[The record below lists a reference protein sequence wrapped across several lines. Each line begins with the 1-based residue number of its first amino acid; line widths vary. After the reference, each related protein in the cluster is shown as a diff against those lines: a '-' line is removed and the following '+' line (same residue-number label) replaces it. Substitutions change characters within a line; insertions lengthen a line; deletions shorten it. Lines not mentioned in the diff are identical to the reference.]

1 MKSGLRQ
8 KYELGKYRLKTE
20 GLRPFVKGMLEFI
33 VGCFFVYREYWIYE
47 MPLQHALRS
56 EFKPKLDNYDMK
68 IIESSRQL
76 KDLVSQGFQF
86 GIHSMHLENDLDKG
100 AIVFCIFVGKELAFV
115 RWVATTEESMKQRC
129 GIPYPVN
136 FSNKEVY
143 LSWSE
148 TTPKYRRAGLF
159 EYSYFKLAEF
169 FVRKNKTI
177 AKALVDR
184 DNIFVQR
191 AAAKID
197 GKLCG
202 EGRYLKILWWKS
214 WKEKPIVGNN
224 H

>member
-8 KYELGKYRLKTE
+8 KYELGKYRLKTN
-20 GLRPFVKGMLEFI
+20 GLRNFVKSGLEFI

-47 MPLQHALRS
+47 MPLQCASRA
-56 EFKPKLDNYDMK
+56 EFKPKLGNCDLR
-68 IIESSRQL
+68 IIESARQL
-76 KDLVSQGFQF
+76 KDLVAQGFQL
-86 GIHSMHLENDLDKG
+86 GIRYIGLEKAVDKG
-100 AIVFCIFVGKELAFV
+100 TVVICIFVGRELAFI
-115 RWVATTEESMKQRC
+115 RWVATTEESMKQCC
-129 GIPYPVN
+129 GIPYPVD
-136 FSNKEVY
+136 FLNKEVY

-148 TTPKYRRAGLF
+148 TTPGYRRAGLF
-159 EYSYFKLAEF
+159 EYSYFKMAEF

-184 DNIFVQR
+184 DNISVQR

-214 WKEKPIVGNN
+214 WKEIPRSLVG
-224 H
+224 